1 MASTIDQ
8 VKKEIDALPKEDRL
22 RLVSH
27 IVESV
32 LESSPKKTHQPL
44 EYGEF
49 RGPNMSTE
57 EDFKIAEWRI
67 ASDSV
72 STIW

>member
-32 LESSPKKTHQPL
+32 LESPTEKPHRPL
-44 EYGEF
+44 EYGKY

-67 ASDSV
+67 EDQDFGDE
-72 STIW
+72 

>member
-32 LESSPKKTHQPL
+32 LDSPKEKPHRPL
-44 EYGEF
+44 KYGEF

-57 EDFKIAEWRI
+57 EDFKIAEWRFE
-67 ASDSV
+67 DQNFEDE
-72 STIW
+72 

>member
-1 MASTIDQ
+1 MATTIDQ

-32 LESSPKKTHQPL
+32 LKSPDKKPHQPL
-44 EYGEF
+44 EYGKY
-49 RGPNMSTE
+49 RGSNISTE

-67 ASDSV
+67 ENQDFGDE
-72 STIW
+72 